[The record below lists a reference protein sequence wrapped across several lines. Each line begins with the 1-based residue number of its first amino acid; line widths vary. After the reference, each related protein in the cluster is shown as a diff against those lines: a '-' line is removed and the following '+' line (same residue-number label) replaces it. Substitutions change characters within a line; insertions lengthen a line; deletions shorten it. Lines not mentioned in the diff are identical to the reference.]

1 MKPRQDKV
9 THLRHL
15 HSRHRTDVEAEN
27 LRSIVPNH
35 KTLHLPLVYRKIA
48 SLDIK
53 VAITR
58 EAQHV
63 LTLGVPGHTISIRLL
78 QEKAKAQRKETT
90 SSVQERVQFLFVPVY
105 FYFFSMLALLIVIP

>member
-1 MKPRQDKV
+1 M

-27 LRSIVPNH
+27 LRSIVSNH

-78 QEKAKAQRKETT
+78 QENAGGNNKPYSRTCVILTHANL
-90 SSVQERVQFLFVPVY
+90 FLFQSE
-105 FYFFSMLALLIVIP
+105 FLF